1 MTQDPRDMSPFNPLP
16 FAVWVLVLAIAGV
29 EMVLWAGAHGLVNW
43 TGSAGWRAQAL
54 VVFGIS
60 PELQGWML
68 ESRQAPPEHLLR
80 YLGYGFVHLGPL
92 QAGLVVVIA
101 AALGKYCAE
110 ALGSWRVLL
119 VLALAQA
126 MGGFAFG
133 LIAQPGTWLIGGYPL
148 IFALAGCY
156 AGLVWASADARGA
169 RIKALALVGV
179 LLSGRL
185 ALAAFL
191 GGGADWVADLV
202 ACVAGCALGH
212 MLRPGLVARLRRV

>member
-1 MTQDPRDMSPFNPLP
+1 MTQDPSARSPLNPLP
-16 FAVWVLVLAIAGV
+16 FAVWALVLAIAGV
-29 EMVLWAGAHGLVNW
+29 EVVLWAGAHGLVNW
-43 TGSAGWRAQAL
+43 AGSAGWRAQAL
-54 VVFGIS
+54 VAFGIS
-60 PELQGWML
+60 PDLQGWML

-80 YLGYGFVHLGPL
+80 YLGFGFVHLGPL
-92 QAGLVVVIA
+92 QAGLVVVIT

-156 AGLVWASADARGA
+156 AGLVWASADAHAA

-185 ALAAFL
+185 ALAAFV
-191 GGGADWVADLV
+191 GGEADWVADLV
-202 ACVAGCALGH
+202 ACAGGYTLGYI
-212 MLRPGLVARLRRV
+212 LRPGLVARLRRV